1 MLTRRPHAP
10 TPLRAWLKLAV
21 LATVVAGCA
30 GPVQRD
36 SDLSSARGGGYRG
49 GATVAVLLPHS
60 GRFAGAAQALKDGI
74 LAAQAADEQGK
85 RPQLRFYDTSAAQ
98 SANALVQKAAADGAS
113 FVIGPLQKEA
123 VEELARGA
131 GLPVPVL
138 ALNRVSTGRS
148 PANLYQFS
156 LSPEDEAAE
165 AARKAWEGGHR
176 SALMLYPSGPWGERM
191 AKGFH
196 QQWLALGGRLAATE
210 VYDPDGFH
218 FTQPIGNLS
227 ARADDADFLFLV
239 ATSQLAREIAP
250 RVRAMS
256 AYDFPVFATSHIYGG
271 RFDPVADQPIVGTYF
286 VDIPWLVAPDAG
298 DPLSRERV
306 KQRTPGMQDG
316 LTRLYAM
323 GIDAYRLAPRLAWM
337 ASNRGA
343 VVQGK
348 TGKLRLDSQRNIVR
362 GLTLARFSPSGP
374 ALASVETRLW
384 APAKRLNPDG
394 PLLAARGAPRLA
406 AIPR

>member
-36 SDLSSARGGGYRG
+36 SDLSSARSGGYRG
-49 GATVAVLLPHS
+49 GETVAVLLPQS

-131 GLPVPVL
+131 SLPVPVL

-165 AARKAWEGGHR
+165 AARKAWDGGHR
-176 SALMLYPSGPWGERM
+176 SALMLYPSSPWGERM
-191 AKGFH
+191 AKGFR
-196 QQWLALGGRLAATE
+196 QQWLSLGGRLAATE
-210 VYDPDGFH
+210 VYDPNGFD

-239 ATSQLAREIAP
+239 ATSQTAREIAP
-250 RVRAMS
+250 RVRAIS

-286 VDIPWLVAPDAG
+286 VDIPWLLAPDAG
-298 DPLSRERV
+298 DPLSHERV
-306 KQRTPGMQDG
+306 RQRTPGMQDG

-348 TGKLRLDSQRNIVR
+348 TGELRLDSQRNVVR

-374 ALASVETRLW
+374 ALAGIDRHLW
-384 APAKRLNPDG
+384 TPEKGLDPTG
-394 PLLAARGAPRLA
+394 PLLAARGAPHLA
-406 AIPR
+406 ATPR

>member
-1 MLTRRPHAP
+1 MLTRRPNSP
-10 TPLRAWLKLAV
+10 IPSRAWLRLAV

-30 GPVQRD
+30 GPVQRH
-36 SDLSSARGGGYRG
+36 SDLSSARSGGYRG
-49 GATVAVLLPHS
+49 GETVAVLLPQS

-85 RPQLRFYDTSAAQ
+85 RPQLRFYDTSTAQ

-113 FVIGPLQKEA
+113 FIIGPLQKEA

-131 GLPVPVL
+131 SLPAPVL

-210 VYDPDGFH
+210 VYDPNGFD

-239 ATSQLAREIAP
+239 ATSQTAREIAP
-250 RVRAMS
+250 QVRAIS

-286 VDIPWLVAPDAG
+286 VDIPWLLAPDAG
-298 DPLSRERV
+298 DPLSRDRV
-306 KQRTPGMQDG
+306 RQRTPGMQDG

-348 TGKLRLDSQRNIVR
+348 TGELRLDSQRNVVR

-374 ALASVETRLW
+374 ALAGVDTRLW
-384 APAKRLNPDG
+384 APEEGLDPKG